1 MSYRRNGRGKWVHT
15 LIRYRI
21 YRLSEITIPQLTSLQ
36 SDAGA
41 MRLARRLD
49 CRYGVFQSV
58 GKMHIRHP
66 SCRYGVLCVRR
77 GCPQVPVRVALG
89 DGSPQA
95 GGLPLRTPG
104 LSERQRVSTALG
116 SGSPP
121 AGVGEGGGVDGG
133 FYIFVPQRSSWTV
146 RTSYPPTKGRNGS
159 RQAPERRRRE
169 RIATGLL
176 RTGTGLPRWCIR
188 LARRRSCCARLRS
201 RLRRSRTVLGE
212 SRSATRRSRGQP
224 PRNGGAP
231 LRLRTAPPRNGTAPL
246 RLRTAPPQNGAAPLR
261 LRTAPPQNRAARLQT
276 RTVPLQSRTSSPQN
290 RGRPEPLA

>member
-1 MSYRRNGRGKWVHT
+1 MGSYAYPIQV
-15 LIRYRI
+15 

-58 GKMHIRHP
+58 GRMHIRHP

-89 DGSPQA
+89 DGPRKPEGCLYGHQ
-95 GGLPLRTPG
+95 GCRRIEPT
-104 LSERQRVSTALG
+104 
-116 SGSPP
+116 
-121 AGVGEGGGVDGG
+121 VGEE
-133 FYIFVPQRSSWTV
+133 RE
-146 RTSYPPTKGRNGS
+146 RLR
-159 RQAPERRRRE
+159 RAPERRRRE

-188 LARRRSCCARLRS
+188 LARRRSCCARLRLDCGGVKPFWA
-201 RLRRSRTVLGE
+201 R
-212 SRSATRRSRGQP
+212 ADPTRRSRGQP

-290 RGRPEPLA
+290 RGRPEPLPDRGPPTSRSPRPGSGRTPRSPGR